1 MLIIYLIIFILGAT
15 IGSFVNVV
23 ALRYGSGLSFAKGSS
38 MCFACGKK
46 LKWYELL
53 PIISYIK
60 QKGRCSACHSAFS
73 IQYLLIEII
82 SGVAFVWLFI
92 LSNHSFFQSFLL
104 SIIFCLLSIIFIY
117 DLRHKIIPDS
127 FVVLFILFSFLYS

>member
-1 MLIIYLIIFILGAT
+1 AT

-46 LKWYELL
+46 LKWRELL

-73 IQYLLIEII
+73 IQYLLVEII
-82 SGVAFVWLFI
+82 SGIAFVWLFI
-92 LSNHSFFQSFLL
+92 KFGLSLDFLLL
-104 SIIFCLLSIIFIY
+104 SIVYCLLIIIFIY
-117 DLRHKIIPDS
+117 DLRHKIIP
-127 FVVLFILFSFLYS
+127 